1 MSEKSEMP
9 YCPIARCECRENC
22 AFVDEDGGCLV
33 AEALCGIALLAE
45 SDFCLDVGGE
55 VEQ

>member
-22 AFVDEDGGCLV
+22 AFIDEDGGCLV
-33 AEALCGIALLAE
+33 AGALCGIALLAE
-45 SDFCLDVGGE
+45 SDYCLDVGGE